1 MRRSPIT
8 PADHPTLVPKAFY
21 FLYYSSMAALGPFLG
36 LYYEQIG
43 LSGRQIGLLFG
54 IPPLLTLVSA
64 PLWGGLADATHR
76 HKLLL
81 VVAMVGS
88 SLMVFALSLTPA
100 FLWLVPLVAARAF
113 LGAPTMPLIDSTVVA
128 MLDDRRDEYGKQRLW
143 GAVGWGVAAP
153 LVGFLIDRAG
163 LQWMFYSYLM
173 LAMCNLVVSTRLPVT
188 DAAIGGQFRQGVRA
202 LLTNRQWMA
211 FLAAI
216 LIGALSLSFEMGF
229 LSLYMDGLGADKT
242 LMGLALTV
250 GTISELPVWFFAD
263 RFLKRWGARRLLAFS
278 LLACGVQA
286 FGYSWIRNPWLVLVI
301 QLLHGP
307 AFSAMWAA
315 GVSYV
320 AEIAPEGMRATA
332 QGLFSGVAMGL
343 RSALGA
349 FIGGLL
355 YEGLGAALMFRWGG
369 ISAVLGLVLFILAGR
384 GSLRLGPKLVKSSR

>member
-1 MRRSPIT
+1 
-8 PADHPTLVPKAFY
+8 
-21 FLYYSSMAALGPFLG
+21 
-36 LYYEQIG
+36 
-43 LSGRQIGLLFG
+43 
-54 IPPLLTLVSA
+54 
-64 PLWGGLADATHR
+64 
-76 HKLLL
+76 
-81 VVAMVGS
+81 
-88 SLMVFALSLTPA
+88 
-100 FLWLVPLVAARAF
+100 
-113 LGAPTMPLIDSTVVA
+113 MPLIDSTVVA

-143 GAVGWGVAAP
+143 GAVGWGVGAP
-153 LVGFLIDRAG
+153 LAGFLIDRAG

-173 LAMCNLVVSTRLPVT
+173 LAMCNLAVSTRLPVT

-202 LLTNRQWMA
+202 LLANRQWVV

-216 LIGALSLSFEMGF
+216 LIGALSLTFEMNF

-242 LMGLALTV
+242 LMGLALTA

-263 RFLKRWGARRLLAFS
+263 RFLERWGARRLLAFS

-286 FGYSWIRNPWLVLVI
+286 FAYSWIRNPWLVLVI

-320 AEIAPEGMRATA
+320 AEIAPEGMGATA

-349 FIGGLL
+349 FIGGML

-384 GSLRLGPKLVKSSR
+384 GSLRLGPKLVESPR

>member
-1 MRRSPIT
+1 MTVPNPHSA
-8 PADHPTLVPKAFY
+8 PAQQSMLVPKVFY
-21 FLYYSSMAALGPFLG
+21 FFFFGASAALAPFLG
-36 LYYEQIG
+36 LYFEQSG

-54 IPPLLTLVSA
+54 MPPLLTLVSA

-81 VVAMVGS
+81 VVAMTGS
-88 SLMVFALSLTPA
+88 SLMTFALSLTPA

-113 LGAPTMPLIDSTVVA
+113 LGAPIMPLIDSTVVA

-143 GAVGWGVAAP
+143 GAVGWGLVAP
-153 LVGFLIDRAG
+153 LVGFLIDRTG

-173 LAMCNLVVSTRLPVT
+173 LVMCNLVVSTRLPVRY
-188 DAAIGGQFRQGVRA
+188 AAIGGQFRQGVHA
-202 LLTNRQWMA
+202 LLANRQWIV
-211 FLAAI
+211 FLTAI
-216 LIGALSLSFEMGF
+216 LIGALSLTFEVSF
-229 LSLYMDGLGADKT
+229 LSLYMDDLGAGKT
-242 LMGLALTV
+242 LMGLALTA

-263 RFLKRWGARRLLAFS
+263 RFLERWGARRLLAFS

-286 FGYSWIRNPWLVLVI
+286 FAYSLIRTPWLVLPI

-315 GVSYV
+315 GVHYA
-320 AEIAPEGMRATA
+320 AEIAPEGMGATA
-332 QGLFSGVAMGL
+332 QGLFSGVVMGL

-369 ISAVLGLVLFILAGR
+369 LSAVLGLLLFILAGR
-384 GSLRLGPKLVKSSR
+384 GSLRWKPEMVD